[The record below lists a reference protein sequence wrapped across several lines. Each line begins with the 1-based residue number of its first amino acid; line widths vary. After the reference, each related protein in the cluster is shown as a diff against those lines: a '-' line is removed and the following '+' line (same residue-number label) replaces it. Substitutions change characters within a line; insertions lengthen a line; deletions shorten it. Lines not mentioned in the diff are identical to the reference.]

1 MAPVNSHRSK
11 KGTICQT
18 SKVAIKLHSTNT
30 FAFIFNTN
38 VLTNRLKQSDK
49 VKKQKQECTFASS
62 FTDGA
67 VEPVCSHRCSS
78 RLLAFVLERHHGVG
92 THMPGPRLDLIKS
105 KLIEVLLREFK
116 GSVGQQRG
124 DPRGVL
130 GDVTV
135 KFGCGVQDT
144 LRHVLKD
151 VLQPALKG
159 QTHSL
164 GQRL

>member
-1 MAPVNSHRSK
+1 MS
-11 KGTICQT
+11 
-18 SKVAIKLHSTNT
+18 
-30 FAFIFNTN
+30 
-38 VLTNRLKQSDK
+38 
-49 VKKQKQECTFASS
+49 
-62 FTDGA
+62 
-67 VEPVCSHRCSS
+67 
-78 RLLAFVLERHHGVG
+78 
-92 THMPGPRLDLIKS
+92 GPRLDLIKS

-135 KFGCGVQDT
+135 KLGCGVQDT

-151 VLQPALKG
+151 ALQPSLKG

-164 GQRL
+164 GQTL